1 MDVKKNLL
9 MGLSTDKVQRIVSKS
24 IDRKNILGMVIC
36 LSKNDEVATFAAG
49 NMTENQQYFIASVSK
64 LYTSSIA
71 FKLADNGTLKLDDRI
86 SKYLSEELIED
97 LHIYKGV
104 DYSKEITIRH
114 LLSNTS
120 GLPDYFE
127 QKQSNGRILKNDL
140 IRGVDVKLTF
150 EDIIKLSKEMSSVFP
165 PGKKG
170 HAFYSDTN
178 YQILGQII
186 EKVSGSSMA
195 EAYQKYIFD
204 PLDLRQTY
212 LYQDIEDGRPADLY
226 YKNKVIRIPKI
237 MSSFTSDGGIVST
250 ARENMTF
257 LKAFFQGQLFSLHH
271 FDEMYRWNRIFYPF
285 KYGMGVA
292 RFKFFGTYELLGH
305 PGASGSFAFYCPKKD
320 AFITGTIN
328 QIHKPGLPYRSI
340 LKILQTI
347 K

>member
-1 MDVKKNLL
+1 ME
-9 MGLSTDKVQRIVSKS
+9 LSTDKVQRIVSKC
-24 IDRKNILGMVIC
+24 IDQKNIFGMVVC
-36 LSKNDEVATFAAG
+36 LSKNDEMATFAAG

-64 LYTSSIA
+64 LYTSSVI
-71 FKLADNGTLKLDDRI
+71 FKLADNNALKLNDPI
-86 SKYLSEELIED
+86 FKYLSKESLEG

-104 DYSKEITIRH
+104 DYSQDITIRH

-140 IRGVDVKLTF
+140 IKGDDVKLTF
-150 EDIIKLSKEMSSVFP
+150 EDILKLTKEMSAVFP

-186 EKVSGSSMA
+186 EKESGSSMA
-195 EAYQKYIFD
+195 EAYQKFIFE
-204 PLDLRQTY
+204 PLELGETY
-212 LYQDIEDGRPADLY
+212 LYHDVDDSRPADLY
-226 YKNKVIRIPKI
+226 YKNKVVQIPKI

-250 ARENMTF
+250 AAENMTF
-257 LKAFFQGQLFSLHH
+257 LKAFFKGQLFSINH
-271 FDEMYRWNRIFYPF
+271 FKEMYHWNRVFYPF
-285 KYGMGVA
+285 KYGMGIA

-320 AFITGTIN
+320 AYITGTIN
-328 QIHKPGLPYRSI
+328 QINKPGLPYTGI
-340 LKILQTI
+340 LKILKTI
-347 K
+347 